1 MNALAQNLCPVS
13 VATPEV
19 LTISKLKNRT
29 ALVTGAGSGIGRCV
43 CEALAADGARVVA
56 ADCNLDSAVQTVL
69 RLPGGTARHHACHVD
84 VTSKASVT
92 TLFDRLRTCQDL
104 PPVSI
109 VVCCAGVSRS
119 GRVVDLKLEVFDQMI
134 DVNLKGTFLTVQA
147 AVSEM
152 LARGVE
158 QGSVVTV
165 SSIVAQTGLRYHGA
179 YAASK
184 AAVVAFTKTAALE
197 LAPHGIRCN
206 VVLPGIVDTAMTA
219 NVSEKDRANVSARTP
234 LGRLGR
240 PEEIARTIRFLCDEV
255 DSSFITGASFEVT
268 GGLHM

>member
-1 MNALAQNLCPVS
+1 MCPVT
-13 VATPEV
+13 AALPEV
-19 LTISKLKNRT
+19 LPISKLKNRT

-69 RLPGGTARHHACHVD
+69 RLPAGTARHHAWHVD

-92 TLFDRLRTCQDL
+92 SLFDHISNCPDL

-109 VVCCAGVSRS
+109 VVCCAGIQRR
-119 GRVVDLKLEVFDQMI
+119 GRVVDLKLEVFDQVI

-147 AVSEM
+147 AVNEM

-165 SSIVAQTGLRYHGA
+165 SSI
-179 YAASK
+179 

-206 VVLPGIVDTAMTA
+206 VVLPGMVDTAMTA
-219 NVSEKDRANVSARTP
+219 TVSEKDRGIVSARTP

-240 PEEIARTIRFLCDEV
+240 PEEIARTIRYLCDEA
-255 DSSFITGASFEVT
+255 DSSFVTGASFEVT

>member
-1 MNALAQNLCPVS
+1 MCPVS
-13 VATPEV
+13 AALPEV
-19 LTISKLKNRT
+19 LTISKLKDRT

-43 CEALAADGARVVA
+43 CETLAAEGARVVA
-56 ADCNLDSAVQTVL
+56 ADRDLGSAVQTVS
-69 RLPGGTARHHACHVD
+69 RLAGGAGRHLAWYVD

-92 TLFDRLRTCQDL
+92 SLFDHIRNSSDL
-104 PPVSI
+104 LPVSI

-119 GRVVDLKLEVFDQMI
+119 GSLVDPKLEVFDKVI
-134 DVNLKGTFLTVQA
+134 DVNLKGTLMTVQV

-152 LARGVE
+152 LARGVQ

-165 SSIVAQTGLRYHGA
+165 SSIAAKTGLQYYSA

-184 AAVVAFTKTAALE
+184 AAVVAFTKSAARE

-206 VVLPGIVDTAMTA
+206 VVLPGFTDTPM
-219 NVSEKDRANVSARTP
+219 NSDVSDKDRAHIITRTP
-234 LGRLGR
+234 LGRMAR
-240 PEEIARTIRFLCDEV
+240 PEEVARAIRFLCDEA
-255 DSSFITGASFEVT
+255 DSSFITGACLEVT

>member
-1 MNALAQNLCPVS
+1 MNALARNMCPVS
-13 VATPEV
+13 ASLPEV

-69 RLPGGTARHHACHVD
+69 RLPG
-84 VTSKASVT
+84 
-92 TLFDRLRTCQDL
+92 
-104 PPVSI
+104 VSI

-119 GRVVDLKLEVFDQMI
+119 GRVVDLKLEVFEQMI

-165 SSIVAQTGLRYHGA
+165 SSIVAQTGLRYHSA

-184 AAVVAFTKTAALE
+184 AAVIAFTKTAALE

-219 NVSEKDRANVSARTP
+219 SVSEKDRANVSARTP

-240 PEEIARTIRFLCDEV
+240 PEEIARTIRFLCDEA
-255 DSSFITGASFEVT
+255 DSSFITGACFEVT